1 MKTSRSGRIL
11 CGMAVVLAGVA
22 TMAGAQAVASGVT
35 NAAAPAA
42 SGIDAAAAAA
52 AMQRGFAWLQAHQTE
67 RGSWSDE
74 NYPALTA
81 LGLWALAGSD
91 YSGRTSI
98 CERAAA
104 FVAGFA
110 QEDGGIYK
118 KPTGGRGSGGL
129 AVYNTAVCMTA
140 LHAYN
145 RQRYAGII
153 LRARSFLAGAQFQ
166 GEKAGA
172 SAGGFGYE
180 RTPPPPPSRAEME
193 KRIVERAQVEGQ
205 PEPTAEEIARFV
217 TMMEKRAGTARADL
231 SNTGLALMAMRL
243 TQDVEDGRPGAEK
256 HVDVDWAAAA
266 AFATR
271 LQNKDESDSVN
282 YGGFGYESNGD
293 RGGVTTNRV
302 GGVPTLR
309 GFGSM
314 TYAGLE
320 SMLYAQVGREDPRV
334 RSAIAWA
341 VQHWSVTE
349 NPGQGTKGLFYYYT
363 IMAKTLPLM
372 GSGDLV
378 AGSKAIAWRK
388 DLIAQLLK
396 AQQADGSWAN
406 VDNSFWEND
415 PALVTSY
422 ALLSLQKCMQK

>member
-1 MKTSRSGRIL
+1 MKTSRTGRIL
-11 CGMAVVLAGVA
+11 CGMTVAMAGMA
-22 TMAGAQAVASGVT
+22 TMAGAQAVVAGMT

-42 SGIDAAAAAA
+42 SGIDAAATAA
-52 AMQRGFAWLQAHQTE
+52 AMQRGFAWLQAHQKE

-91 YSGRTSI
+91 YAGRTSM

-129 AVYNTAVCMTA
+129 SVYNTALCMTA
-140 LHAYN
+140 LHAYD

-153 LRARSFLAGAQFQ
+153 RKARSFLAGAQFQ

-180 RTPPPPPSRAEME
+180 RMPTPSRAE
-193 KRIVERAQVEGQ
+193 
-205 PEPTAEEIARFV
+205 
-217 TMMEKRAGTARADL
+217 MEKRAGTARADL

-243 TQDVEDGRPGAEK
+243 TQDVEDGRPGTEK
-256 HVDVDWAAAA
+256 RADVDWAAAA
-266 AFATR
+266 AFATS
-271 LQNKDESDSVN
+271 LQNQEESDSVN

-293 RGGVTTNRV
+293 RGGVMTNRV
-302 GGVPTLR
+302 NNVPALR

-334 RSAIAWA
+334 RAAIAWA

-372 GSGDLV
+372 GSGDLA
-378 AGSKAIAWRK
+378 AGGKTVAWRK
-388 DLIAQLLK
+388 DLTAQLLK
-396 AQQADGSWAN
+396 TQQADGSWAN
-406 VDNSFWEND
+406 ADNSFWEND

-422 ALLSLQKCMQK
+422 ALLSLQKCAQK